1 MALSYK
7 SLILTYILS
16 LIIMIILLIF
26 KFIYF
31 TIHIVIYIIKRI
43 LIIIKIFLNIY
54 KQIFII
60 LFLNIYDDD
69 DYNEND
75 ANYHFSTKKEY
86 NNDIICP
93 ICFENKINSCSISC
107 GHTYCNTCIK
117 KTNKCFICRKPIDKY
132 IKIYI

>member
-26 KFIYF
+26 KFIYI

-69 DYNEND
+69 NEND

>member
-7 SLILTYILS
+7 SLILMYILS
-16 LIIMIILLIF
+16 FIIMIILLIF
-26 KFIYF
+26 KFIYL

-60 LFLNIYDDD
+60 LFLNIYDNDD
-69 DYNEND
+69 NNEND
-75 ANYHFSTKKEY
+75 TNYHFSTKKEY